1 VRINPVEISI
11 DDPSFY
17 NEVYVA
23 STTRRTTIDEAYRGG
38 LAFDGRNI
46 PMTRPSS
53 QNATDLI

>member
-1 VRINPVEISI
+1 VRINPIEISI

-38 LAFDGRNI
+38 LAFDGRRI
-46 PMTRPSS
+46 LM
-53 QNATDLI
+53 ATQTIRN

>member
-1 VRINPVEISI
+1 VRINPIEISI

-38 LAFDGRNI
+38 LAFDGRRI
-46 PMTRPSS
+46 LM
-53 QNATDLI
+53 ATQTLRS